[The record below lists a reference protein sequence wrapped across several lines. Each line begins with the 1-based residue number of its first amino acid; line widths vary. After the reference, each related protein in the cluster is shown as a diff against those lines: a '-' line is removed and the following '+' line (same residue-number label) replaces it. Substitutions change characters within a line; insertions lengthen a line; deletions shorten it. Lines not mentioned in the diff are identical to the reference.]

1 MPQVMDRFLMF
12 RNAGRPL
19 SRHLVAQGSRT
30 RHFHKITTDFITQD
44 KTGNLVCTKVPVII
58 GSPGE
63 AYVLTSPSVGETFRD
78 ASSTAATQD
87 RCKLSYFHDT
97 RHFGLE
103 SPSYPRLHIPTQ
115 FPRKS
120 EFNTSPATF
129 FLSGKMYE
137 IVIDGTDDAEF
148 AEHASASGQNL
159 KPVLDQLEQM

>member
-1 MPQVMDRFLMF
+1 MMGRFLMF
-12 RNAGRPL
+12 RNAARPP

-30 RHFHKITTDFITQD
+30 RHFHRITTDFITQD
-44 KTGNLVCTKVPVII
+44 TTGNLVCKKVPVII

-63 AYVLTSPSVGETFRD
+63 AYVLTSPAVGETFRD

-97 RHFGLE
+97 QHFGLE

-115 FPRKS
+115 FPRRS
-120 EFNTSPATF
+120 ESNTSPATI
-129 FLSGKMYE
+129 FLSGKMHE

-148 AEHASASGQNL
+148 AEYASASGQNL
-159 KPVLDQLEQM
+159 KPVLDQLEHM